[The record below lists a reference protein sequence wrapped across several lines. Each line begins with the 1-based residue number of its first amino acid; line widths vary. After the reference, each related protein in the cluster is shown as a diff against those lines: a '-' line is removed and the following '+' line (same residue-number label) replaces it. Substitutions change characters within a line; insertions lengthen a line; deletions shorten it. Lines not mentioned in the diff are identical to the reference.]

1 MLLQITLLTVIF
13 MAESYS
19 IVYMY
24 HIIFILSSVYRHYGC
39 FHVPAIVNSA
49 AMSIGV
55 HVSFQVMVF
64 SRYMPSS
71 GIAGSH
77 GISIFSLRTLHT
89 VLHNGC
95 TNLRS
100 QQQFKRFP
108 FLHIYLS
115 TLPLQHLP
123 FVDILMMAILTSVVL
138 ICISLIISDVE
149 RLFMCFLSV
158 YMTSLEK
165 RLFKSSPYFC
175 LGYRLSDIELREQPV
190 NYRGESFVDCFVG
203 KCFLPFCGL
212 SVHFRETACFG
223 AYPR

>member
-1 MLLQITLLTVIF
+1 

-19 IVYMY
+19 IVYIY

-49 AMSIGV
+49 AVSIGV

-77 GISIFSLRTLHT
+77 GISIFSLRNLHT
-89 VLHNGC
+89 VLYNGC

-108 FLHIYLS
+108 LLHIYLS
-115 TLPLQHLP
+115 TLPLQYLP
-123 FVDILMMAILTSVVL
+123 CVDILMMAILTSVRWYLIVVL

-149 RLFMCFLSV
+149 HLFMCFLSI
-158 YMTSLEK
+158 YITSLEK
-165 RLFKSSPYFC
+165 CLFKSSTYFL
-175 LGYRLSDIELREQPV
+175 LGLLVFWYWAAWAVCKL
-190 NYRGESFVDCFVG
+190 
-203 KCFLPFCGL
+203 
-212 SVHFRETACFG
+212 
-223 AYPR
+223 

>member
-1 MLLQITLLTVIF
+1 

-89 VLHNGC
+89 VLHIGC

-123 FVDILMMAILTSVVL
+123 FVDILMMAILTSVRWYLFVVL

-149 RLFMCFLSV
+149 HLFMCFLSV

-165 RLFKSSPYFC
+165 RLFKPSTYFC
-175 LGYRLSDIELREQPV
+175 LGCRLFDIEPCEQPV
-190 NYRGESFVDCFVG
+190 NYKDESFVDRFVG